1 MKKSSGGA
9 DTSPEKASGL
19 MLKVVVL
26 KVGSPWQTGIG
37 RKENSDCDLCRLAT
51 SRQRI
56 RVARLIQ

>member
-26 KVGSPWQTGIG
+26 KVGCPWQTGIG
-37 RKENSDCDLCRLAT
+37 GRGQL
-51 SRQRI
+51 
-56 RVARLIQ
+56 